1 MSIPDQYDTIVG
13 ERGLES
19 SGGKKHRV
27 AIARAI
33 LKNAPILLCD
43 EPKSSLDGE
52 IEYVIMSNLKESCRS
67 STTVIVAHRLST
79 IQDCN
84 DELEMAVKWN
94 VEHTTSWLPKVGD
107 AVSCWQFRNYSRRLM
122 SSRISPV
129 FLALDYLMLSIYS
142 HRGMDAKRVRPG
154 MAVFVAFLLNACW
167 NVTE

>member
-84 DELEMAVKWN
+84 DELEMAV
-94 VEHTTSWLPKVGD
+94 
-107 AVSCWQFRNYSRRLM
+107 
-122 SSRISPV
+122 
-129 FLALDYLMLSIYS
+129 
-142 HRGMDAKRVRPG
+142 
-154 MAVFVAFLLNACW
+154 
-167 NVTE
+167 